1 MPADAYSGQFR
12 LDAAPLQSR
21 AKCRRIID
29 VLLSNWHAGL
39 LFGSPS
45 TACSRIA
52 QPVANPARAPM
63 APAPAEEL
71 LRPLQAGVSVATQAD
86 SMTLEAESGEISLLI
101 SLPHIL
107 DACKQ

>member
-1 MPADAYSGQFR
+1 
-12 LDAAPLQSR
+12 
-21 AKCRRIID
+21 
-29 VLLSNWHAGL
+29 
-39 LFGSPS
+39 
-45 TACSRIA
+45 
-52 QPVANPARAPM
+52 M

-86 SMTLEAESGEISLLI
+86 GMMLEAESGEISLLI